1 MNYCSNCGA
10 PVRLVIPPGDT
21 LPRHVCDRCHL
32 IHYQNPK
39 MVVGCIPVWQDRI
52 LLCRRA
58 IDPRYGLW
66 TLPAGFMEN
75 GETTAEGAMRE
86 ALEEAHARVAIDE
99 LYALFNLPH
108 INQVYLIFRAQ
119 LLDLDIMP
127 GTESLEVDLFDER
140 DIPWQA
146 LAFATVREALRLY
159 FDDRRR
165 GQYRLHVADIVP
177 SVDARRAPPVAGR
190 VGAGPGESSP

>member
-10 PVRLVIPPGDT
+10 PVRLRIPPGDT
-21 LPRHVCDRCHL
+21 LPRHVCDNCHL

-39 MVVGCIPVWQDRI
+39 MVVGCIPRWEDRI

-58 IDPRYGLW
+58 INPRYGFW

-108 INQVYLIFRAQ
+108 LNQVYLIFRAQ

-127 GTESLEVDLFDER
+127 GSESLEVDLFAEP
-140 DIPWQA
+140 DIPWQN
-146 LAFATVREALRLY
+146 LAFATVRESLRLY

-165 GQYRLHVADIVP
+165 GQYRLHVGDI
-177 SVDARRAPPVAGR
+177 APPTGLGR
-190 VGAGPGESSP
+190 ARPMTGQVGARSGEPHR